1 MEQSSIQQYPASEEP
16 SLQRQQMLAL
26 GDIYQKYAQDVCRYF
41 CSYTHNLMA
50 AEDMT
55 HDLFLKLASVDVIN
69 EQTARALLF
78 ITASRMVVDDVRHK
92 AYVRK
97 YERYTMEQMDH
108 IDTFSIE
115 RKMDNDLMAQVISL
129 QLEDMTPRRAD
140 VYTLYFREGL
150 YAKEIAQKLNL
161 SVRTVESHIYQSRKQ
176 VTECLQKTF
185 VG

>member
-1 MEQSSIQQYPASEEP
+1 MEQSSIHQYPASEEQ
-16 SLQRQQMLAL
+16 SLHRQKMLAL
-26 GDIYQKYAQDVCRYF
+26 GDIYQKYAQEVCRYF
-41 CSYTHNLMA
+41 CTYTHNVMA

-55 HDLFLKLASVDVIN
+55 HDLFLKLVSLDVIN
-69 EQTARALLF
+69 GQTARALLF
-78 ITASRMVVDDVRHK
+78 ATASRMVVDDVRHK

-176 VTECLQKTF
+176 VTGGLKQAF
-185 VG
+185 DM